1 MPRLISTTPKNS
13 LKRRRIKLI
22 VGAAPLLAIA
32 TFMILTDREGHR
44 DYAAQLK
51 SPVDAIVILGAR
63 VEANGRA
70 SSALR
75 ERTLHAVDLW
85 KQGRAPYLICTGG
98 VGDFP
103 PAESVVASRL
113 AQKHGV
119 PAAKVLCEEVSTT
132 TRQNAHFAAEICRA
146 RGWTRVIIVSQA
158 FHLPRAARNFRREGL
173 QAWPSPVPD
182 AFIDRSAIS
191 RWSWTAREL
200 LSSVRD
206 LFTR

>member
-1 MPRLISTTPKNS
+1 MPRLIATTPKNS
-13 LKRRRIKLI
+13 KRRRLKWL
-22 VGAAPLLAIA
+22 VGAVPLLAIA
-32 TFMILTDREGHR
+32 TFMSATDREGR
-44 DYAAQLK
+44 VDYAAQL
-51 SPVDAIVILGAR
+51 SAPVDAIVILGAG
-63 VEANGRA
+63 VEPNGQA

-103 PAESVVASRL
+103 PAESIVAARL

-119 PAAKVLCEEVSTT
+119 PAAKVLCEEVSTS

-146 RGWTRVIIVSQA
+146 RGWTRVIVVSQA
-158 FHLPRAARNFRREGL
+158 FHLPRAARNLRREGL

-182 AFIDRSAIS
+182 ALIDHSVFTRAM
-191 RWSWTAREL
+191 WTAREL

-206 LFTR
+206 CFTN